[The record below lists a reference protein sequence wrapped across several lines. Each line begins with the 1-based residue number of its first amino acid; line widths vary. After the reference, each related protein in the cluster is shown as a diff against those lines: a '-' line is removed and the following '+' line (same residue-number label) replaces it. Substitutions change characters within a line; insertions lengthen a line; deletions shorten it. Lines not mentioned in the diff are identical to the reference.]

1 MATGRMQKRIS
12 MTYDRDADR
21 LALLGATLSHAAF
34 DGWSQKAFDAGAKD
48 AGVPGDRALNAFPG
62 GLAELLA
69 FYHEVEDREMLEAM
83 ARANVSDMRVRDRVA
98 FAVKARLQRNM
109 RHREAIKSACS
120 FLAMPHNAALA
131 LRLLYRTV
139 DAMWYGAG
147 DNATDFNY
155 YTKRALLAGVYSS
168 TVLHWLND
176 KSAGAADTWAFLD
189 RRIDEVMQ
197 VPKVLGKVSA
207 IASRFPNPFRVARR
221 MRPRGFRARA
231 ARG

>member
-1 MATGRMQKRIS
+1 MASERP
-12 MTYDRDADR
+12 YDRDADR
-21 LALLGATLSHAAF
+21 LALLEATLSHAAF
-34 DGWSQKAFDAGAKD
+34 DGWSQKAFDGGAKD
-48 AGVPGDRALNAFPG
+48 AGIPVDRALNAFPG
-62 GLAELLA
+62 GVAELLA

-83 ARANVSDMRVRDRVA
+83 ARANVSDMRVRDRIA

-147 DNATDFNY
+147 DTATDFNF
-155 YTKRALLAGVYSS
+155 YTKRALLAAVYSS
-168 TVLHWLND
+168 TVLYWLND
-176 KSAGAADTWAFLD
+176 KSAGAADSWAFLD

-197 VPKVLGKVSA
+197 VPRVLGKFSA
-207 IASRFPNPFRVARR
+207 VTKRLPNPFRVARR
-221 MRPRGFRARA
+221 VRPRGFRTRT

>member
-1 MATGRMQKRIS
+1 MTDDR
-12 MTYDRDADR
+12 TYDRDADR
-21 LALLGATLSHAAF
+21 LALLEATLSHAAF

-48 AGVPGDRALNAFPG
+48 AGIPADRALNAFPG

-69 FYHEVEDREMLEAM
+69 FYHETEDREVLEAM
-83 ARANVSDMRVRDRVA
+83 ARANVSEMRVRDRIA

-147 DNATDFNY
+147 DTATDFNF
-155 YTKRALLAGVYSS
+155 YTKRALLAGVYST
-168 TVLHWLND
+168 TVLYWLND
-176 KSAGAADTWAFLD
+176 KSAGSADSWAFLD

-197 VPKVLGKVSA
+197 VPKLLGKVGA
-207 IASRFPNPFRVARR
+207 VTSRFPNPFRVAQRI
-221 MRPRGFRARA
+221 RPRGFRART

>member
-1 MATGRMQKRIS
+1 

-21 LALLGATLSHAAF
+21 LALLDATLSHAAF
-34 DGWSQKAFDAGAKD
+34 DGWSQKALDAGAKD
-48 AGVPGDRALNAFPG
+48 AGIPADRALNAFPG
-62 GLAELLA
+62 GLSELLA
-69 FYHEVEDREMLEAM
+69 FYHEAEDREMLEAM
-83 ARANVSDMRVRDRVA
+83 QRANVSEMRVRDRIA

-120 FLAMPHNAALA
+120 VLAMPHNAALA

-147 DNATDFNY
+147 DNATDFNF
-155 YTKRALLAGVYSS
+155 YTKRALLAGVYSA
-168 TVLHWLND
+168 TVLYWLND
-176 KSAGAADTWAFLD
+176 KSALSADSWSFLD

-197 VPKVLGKVSA
+197 VPKLLGKVSA
-207 IASRFPNPFRVARR
+207 VTSRFPNPFRVAQRA
-221 MRPRGFRARA
+221 RPRGFRART

>member
-1 MATGRMQKRIS
+1 

-21 LALLGATLSHAAF
+21 LALLEATLSHAAF
-34 DGWSQKAFDAGAKD
+34 DGWSQKAFDAGARD
-48 AGVPGDRALNAFPG
+48 AGIPADRALNAFPG

-69 FYHEVEDREMLEAM
+69 FYHEVEDAAMLEAM
-83 ARANVSDMRVRDRVA
+83 ARANVSEMRVRDRIA
-98 FAVKARLQRNM
+98 FAVRARLQRNT

-147 DNATDFNY
+147 DNATDFNF
-155 YTKRALLAGVYSS
+155 YTKRGLLAGVYSA
-168 TVLHWLND
+168 TVLYWLND
-176 KSAGAADTWAFLD
+176 KSALSADTWSFLD

-197 VPKVLGKVSA
+197 VPKLLGKVGA
-207 IASRFPNPFRVARR
+207 ITSRFPNPFRVAQR
-221 MRPRGFRARA
+221 MRPRGFRARR

>member
-1 MATGRMQKRIS
+1 

-21 LALLGATLSHAAF
+21 LALLEATLSHAAF
-34 DGWSQKAFDAGAKD
+34 DGWSQKAFDTGAKD
-48 AGVPGDRALNAFPG
+48 GGIPPDRALNAFPG
-62 GLAELLA
+62 GMAELLA
-69 FYHEVEDREMLEAM
+69 FYHEVEDRHMLEAM
-83 ARANVSDMRVRDRVA
+83 ARANVSDMRVRDRIV

-131 LRLLYRTV
+131 LRVLYRTV

-147 DNATDFNY
+147 DTSTDFNF

-168 TVLHWLND
+168 TVFYWLND
-176 KSAGAADTWAFLD
+176 KSTGAADTWAFLD

-197 VPKVLGKVSA
+197 VPKVLGKFGG
-207 IASRFPNPFRVARR
+207 IANRFPNPFRVAQRV
-221 MRPRGFRARA
+221 RPRGFRART
-231 ARG
+231 ARS

>member
-1 MATGRMQKRIS
+1 

-21 LALLGATLSHAAF
+21 LALLEATLSHAAF

-48 AGVPGDRALNAFPG
+48 GGIPADRALNAFPG
-62 GLAELLA
+62 GMSELLA
-69 FYHEVEDREMLEAM
+69 FHHEAEDREMLEAM
-83 ARANVSDMRVRDRVA
+83 QRANVSEMRVRDRIA

-120 FLAMPHNAALA
+120 FLAMPYNGPLA

-147 DNATDFNY
+147 DNATDFNF
-155 YTKRALLAGVYSS
+155 YTKRALLAGVYST
-168 TVLHWLND
+168 TVLYWLND
-176 KSAGAADTWAFLD
+176 KSAGAADTWAFLN

-197 VPKVLGKVSA
+197 VPKLLGKVSA
-207 IASRFPNPFRVARR
+207 VTSRFPNPFRAAQRIPARLP
-221 MRPRGFRARA
+221 RPDRPWLSS
-231 ARG
+231 

>member
-1 MATGRMQKRIS
+1 

-21 LALLGATLSHAAF
+21 LALLEATLSHAAF
-34 DGWSQKAFDAGAKD
+34 DGWSQKAFDAGARE
-48 AGVPGDRALNAFPG
+48 AGIPADRALNAFPG
-62 GLAELLA
+62 GMAELLA
-69 FYHEVEDREMLEAM
+69 FYHEIEDGRMLETM
-83 ARANVSDMRVRDRVA
+83 AKANVSEMRVRDRIA
-98 FAVKARLQRNM
+98 FAVKARLQRNTG
-109 RHREAIKSACS
+109 HREAIKSACS

-147 DNATDFNY
+147 DNATDFNF

-168 TVLHWLND
+168 TVLYWLND
-176 KSAGAADTWAFLD
+176 RSALGAETWSFLD

-197 VPKVLGKVSA
+197 VPKLLGRVSA
-207 IASRFPNPFRVARR
+207 VTSRFPNPFRVAQRL
-221 MRPRGFRARA
+221 RPRGFRPRP

>member
-1 MATGRMQKRIS
+1 

-21 LALLGATLSHAAF
+21 LALLEATLSHAAF

-48 AGVPGDRALNAFPG
+48 AGIPADRALNAFPG
-62 GLAELLA
+62 GLSELLA
-69 FYHEVEDREMLEAM
+69 FHHEVEDRAMLEAM
-83 ARANVSDMRVRDRVA
+83 QRTNVSEMRVRDRIA

-120 FLAMPHNAALA
+120 FLAMPHNAPLA

-147 DNATDFNY
+147 DTATDFNF

-168 TVLHWLND
+168 TVLYWLND
-176 KSAGAADTWAFLD
+176 KSALSADSWSFLE

-197 VPKVLGKVSA
+197 VPKLLGKISA
-207 IASRFPNPFRVARR
+207 VTSRFPNPFRVAQRV
-221 MRPRGFRARA
+221 RPRGFRARA

>member
-1 MATGRMQKRIS
+1 

-21 LALLGATLSHAAF
+21 QALLEATLSHAAF

-48 AGVPGDRALNAFPG
+48 AGIPADRALNAFPG
-62 GLAELLA
+62 GMAELLG
-69 FYHEVEDREMLEAM
+69 FYHEVEDRKMLEAM
-83 ARANVSDMRVRDRVA
+83 QRANVSDMRVRDRIA
-98 FAVKARLQRNM
+98 FAVKTRLQHNM

-147 DNATDFNY
+147 DNATDFNF

-168 TVLHWLND
+168 TVLYWLND
-176 KSAGAADTWAFLD
+176 KSALSADSWSFLD

-197 VPKVLGKVSA
+197 VPKLLGKVSA
-207 IASRFPNPFRVARR
+207 ITRRFPNPFRVAQR
-221 MRPRGFRARA
+221 MRPRGFRPRA

>member
-1 MATGRMQKRIS
+1 
-12 MTYDRDADR
+12 MTYDRDGDR
-21 LALLGATLSHAAF
+21 LALLDATLSHAAF

-48 AGVPGDRALNAFPG
+48 AGIPADRALNAFHG
-62 GLAELLA
+62 GMAELLA

-83 ARANVSDMRVRDRVA
+83 QRANVSEMRVRDRIA

-120 FLAMPHNAALA
+120 FLAMPHNGPLA

-147 DNATDFNY
+147 DNATDFNF
-155 YTKRALLAGVYSS
+155 YTKRALLAGVYSA
-168 TVLHWLND
+168 TVLYWLND
-176 KSAGAADTWAFLD
+176 KSANAADSWAFLN

-197 VPKVLGKVSA
+197 VPKVLGKFSA
-207 IASRFPNPFRVARR
+207 ITSRFPNPFRVAQRA
-221 MRPRGFRARA
+221 RPRGFRART

>member
-1 MATGRMQKRIS
+1 

-21 LALLGATLSHAAF
+21 LALLDATLSHAAF

-48 AGVPGDRALNAFPG
+48 AGIPADRALNAFPG
-62 GLAELLA
+62 GMGELLA
-69 FYHEVEDREMLEAM
+69 FYHEVEDRRMLEAM
-83 ARANVSDMRVRDRVA
+83 QRANVADMRVRDRIA

-120 FLAMPHNAALA
+120 FLAMPHNGPLG

-147 DNATDFNY
+147 DNATDFNF
-155 YTKRALLAGVYSS
+155 YTKRALLAGVYST
-168 TVLHWLND
+168 TVLYWLND
-176 KSAGAADTWAFLD
+176 KSTGAADSWAFLD

-197 VPKVLGKVSA
+197 VPKVLGKFSA
-207 IASRFPNPFRVARR
+207 ITSRFPNPFRMAQRA
-221 MRPRGFRARA
+221 RPRGFRART

>member
-1 MATGRMQKRIS
+1 

-21 LALLGATLSHAAF
+21 LALLEATLSHAAF
-34 DGWSQKAFDAGAKD
+34 DGWSQKAFEAGAKD
-48 AGVPGDRALNAFPG
+48 AGIPADRALNAFPG
-62 GLAELLA
+62 GMAELLA

-83 ARANVSDMRVRDRVA
+83 ARANVAEMRVRDRVA
-98 FAVKARLQRNM
+98 FAIKARLQRNL

-120 FLAMPHNAALA
+120 FLAMPHNAGLA

-147 DNATDFNY
+147 DTATDFNF

-168 TVLHWLND
+168 TVLYWLND
-176 KSAGAADTWAFLD
+176 KSVVAADTWAFLG

-197 VPKVLGKVSA
+197 VPKLLGKVSA
-207 IASRFPNPFRVARR
+207 VTARFPNPFRVAQRI
-221 MRPRGFRARA
+221 RPRGFRPRG

>member
-1 MATGRMQKRIS
+1 
-12 MTYDRDADR
+12 MTPGSIYDRDADR
-21 LALLGATLSHAAF
+21 LALLEATLSHAAF

-48 AGVPGDRALNAFPG
+48 AGIPADRALNAFPG
-62 GLAELLA
+62 GMSELLA

-83 ARANVSDMRVRDRVA
+83 QRANVSDMRVRDRIA

-147 DNATDFNY
+147 DNATDFNF
-155 YTKRALLAGVYSS
+155 YTKRALLAGVYST
-168 TVLHWLND
+168 TVLYWLND
-176 KSAGAADTWAFLD
+176 KSAGCRRYLGVPQPPD
-189 RRIDEVMQ
+189 RRGDAGAENARQ
-197 VPKVLGKVSA
+197 VQ
-207 IASRFPNPFRVARR
+207 RR
-221 MRPRGFRARA
+221 HQPLPQSVPGGAARA
-231 ARG
+231 AARLPHQDRPWLSS

>member
-1 MATGRMQKRIS
+1 MATGR
-12 MTYDRDADR
+12 TYDRDADR
-21 LALLGATLSHAAF
+21 LALLEATLSHAAF
-34 DGWSQKAFDAGAKD
+34 DGWSQKALDAGAKD
-48 AGVPGDRALNAFPG
+48 AGIPMDRVLNAFPG
-62 GLAELLA
+62 GMAELLA
-69 FYHEVEDREMLEAM
+69 FYHEVEDRAMLEAM
-83 ARANVSDMRVRDRVA
+83 ARANVADMRVRDRIA

-131 LRLLYRTV
+131 LRVLYRTV

-147 DNATDFNY
+147 DTSTDFNF

-168 TVLHWLND
+168 TVLYWLND
-176 KSAGAADTWAFLD
+176 KSTGAADSWAFLD

-197 VPKVLGKVSA
+197 VPKVLGKLGAVT
-207 IASRFPNPFRVARR
+207 SRLPNPFRIARR
-221 MRPRGFRARA
+221 VRPRGFRARA